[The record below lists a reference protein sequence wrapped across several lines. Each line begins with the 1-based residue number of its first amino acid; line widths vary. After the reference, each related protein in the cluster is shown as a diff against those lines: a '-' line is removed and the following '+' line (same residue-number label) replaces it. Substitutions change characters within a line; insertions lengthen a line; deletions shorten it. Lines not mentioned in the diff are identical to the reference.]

1 MLTKLSIQGLRGL
14 EKANL
19 DGLSPVTVLVGP
31 NGSGKT
37 TVLEACGA
45 LAARNNAVEAW
56 NAVLHRE
63 WLGIEGLRYIVRR
76 GGVRISG
83 DLGDDK
89 GIRVL
94 LIPAL
99 EALGTLSAPLELHWV
114 WHDHTYKAQVDADGA
129 VSGTHVGLGTPY
141 ELVHTFVDRPAG
153 AQQRLNKPS
162 FSSALRDSL
171 TAIKLSPLYDDWL
184 EYLRTLRPT
193 ISSIESISVGDRDE
207 PFVFEKAE
215 RSRVGFPLAF
225 AGDGFRRSLLLAGAF
240 ARAKTGIVAIDEPEA
255 FAHPSL
261 FTSVAKLIR
270 RGIADKTQVLMAT
283 HSLEFVGAL
292 LDEFASDLGQVAVFG
307 LSVTDGKMDA
317 VRIAG
322 DDAQKRVHELGHD
335 LRL

>member
-1 MLTKLSIQGLRGL
+1 MLTSLSIQGLRGL
-14 EKANL
+14 EEANL
-19 DGLSPVTVLVGP
+19 GGLAPVTVLLGP

-37 TVLEACGA
+37 TILEACGV
-45 LAARNNAVEAW
+45 LAAGPNAVEAW

-63 WLGIEGLRYIVRR
+63 WLGIEGLRHIVRR
-76 GGVRISG
+76 DGARIGGQ
-83 DLGDDK
+83 LGDDS
-89 GIRVL
+89 GTCRL
-94 LIPAL
+94 AIPAL
-99 EALGTLSAPLELHWV
+99 QAPGPFGTPLELSWI
-114 WHDHTYKAQVDADGA
+114 WHSHDRRALVDADG
-129 VSGTHVGLGTPY
+129 VLSGSRQGVAAPY
-141 ELVHTFVDRPAG
+141 ELVHAFVDRPAG

-184 EYLRTLRPT
+184 EYLRTLRPD
-193 ISSIESISVGDRDE
+193 IASIESISVGDRDE
-207 PFVFEKAE
+207 PFVFEKGE
-215 RSRVGFPLAF
+215 KSRVGFPLAF

-261 FTSVAKLIR
+261 FTSVAKLIH
-270 RGIADKTQVLMAT
+270 RGVADKTQVIMAT

-292 LDEFASDLGQVAVFG
+292 LDELSSDLAKVAVFG
-307 LSVTDGKMDA
+307 LSVTNGKLDA